1 MVRFLI
7 VTATSG
13 TNYELAEMF
22 STSAEAKGLDVEII
36 DLSELDLPLFT
47 VARSKDPRQ
56 TPDVSG
62 LIQKMT
68 DSDAWIVLAP
78 E

>member
-22 STSAEAKGLDVEII
+22 STSAEAKGHDGEII

-47 VARSKDPRQ
+47 VAR
-56 TPDVSG
+56 
-62 LIQKMT
+62 
-68 DSDAWIVLAP
+68 
-78 E
+78 